1 MYKELLTDHDVMAAV
16 LNEEGV
22 IIHVNEDFIRISGFS
37 KDELL
42 NESRNLFQNSTLPQ
56 VISDDLLKA
65 VNRHHHWNGLIKSA
79 TKNGIWYWSHVKIF
93 PLYGEEAKIKGYHY
107 LQSKPHHFTDIKK
120 AQVLYKNLAL
130 GVHKGEVSYGEA
142 LEDGFFHKIRRKFH
156 SIQIRKRLRYV
167 MLLCIIL
174 TVTVFNIEY
183 FYLNSYT
190 QTGDELKYIE
200 NLSHRIRSMEIDAY
214 LDDDT
219 INKIALEENA
229 NRLEGE
235 LKSYIINTKLT
246 SRQFKE
252 YELSKF
258 FASNLL
264 ILIIIS
270 FFKIIVDDILKEL
283 NRIRYVIKEVSQ
295 ENYAINITQS
305 PSNEIGVVMESL
317 RSMAASFTFQKAE
330 NKRIH
335 NKILRLTTGLDCL
348 STGVIIVDVDRV
360 VIYINAAATKIL
372 GGAES
377 EIRKTLPTFNV
388 ACILGQNIDLFHKNP
403 NHQKNIIENLTQT
416 VESYIQLGDAK
427 LFVQV
432 NPIVDESGRR
442 LGAVAEIEDVTE
454 KERQNK
460 ALLTA
465 FDEKKVAEDLA
476 QSKANF
482 LANMSHEIRTPMNVI
497 IGMSHL
503 ISKTPLSSVQHNYLK
518 KIQSSSQHLLGII
531 NDILDLSKIEAG
543 KVFFEK
549 IDFRMENVFNTIVN
563 LIADKVN
570 DKGLALIFNIDE
582 KIPLYLNGDPLR
594 LGQILINYANN
605 AVKFT
610 EKGSI
615 TISIKMLEEL
625 ETEVYLHFSVE
636 DTGIGITKEAKA
648 QLFEAFNQADMSTS
662 RKYGGSGL
670 GLAISKHL
678 VELMNGQVG
687 VESEFGQGS
696 YFWFAVRLKK
706 SNRKLINPLTVQNL
720 KGKRVLVIDY
730 NQISRHVLGNMLSS
744 LGLDV
749 EKVSTGKKALR
760 LLQDAALVGTH
771 YEIVFLNWVMPD
783 EINSLD
789 IMREIQA
796 ISLGNSPHIVM
807 VSAYGREEIIT
818 EMELAGVE
826 NILVEPISAS
836 LLFNT
841 TMRLLGETYEMMVDD
856 EYIENEQSPDLVN
869 ALDAIAGALILLV
882 EDNELNQEIAYQL
895 LTEEGFIVDI
905 ADNGAEAIRMLPQKN
920 YAIVLMDMQMPI
932 MDGVSATIEIRK
944 NKQFIHIPIVAM
956 TANAMQHD
964 KEKCLVAGMND
975 YIAKPID
982 INQLFGVLIKWIPS
996 NNNPSMR
1003 RLEGNFLMPVDEDIV
1018 IPFIEGLDVELG
1030 LKRISGK
1037 KKFYVNMLKNY
1048 MTNQEKTVEQLRA
1061 AMQKEDY
1068 AGAEI
1073 IAHSAKGVSGNIGA
1087 TQLQEMAYELETLI
1101 FNKTPLAQLEDKLVI
1116 FEQVQSNMIQ
1126 ALKISLSSAIPQTT
1140 ENIDAMDTT
1149 NAPSI
1154 FNTLM
1159 TLLEDQDHSAVRY
1172 FEKNT
1177 VLIRYCLGADVF
1189 STIQKEIKQFD
1200 FEKTI
1205 QLLRKTAFFNEQN

>member
-1 MYKELLTDHDVMAAV
+1 MYKELLSNQDVMAAI
-16 LNEEGV
+16 LDENG
-22 IIHVNEDFIRISGFS
+22 IITHVNDDFIRISGFS
-37 KDELL
+37 RDELI
-42 NESRNLFQNSTLPQ
+42 NGSYNLFKNTTIPK
-56 VISDDLLKA
+56 VISDDLLSVVKKY
-65 VNRHHHWNGLIKSA
+65 HYWNGLIECQTQS
-79 TKNGIWYWSHVKIF
+79 GQRYWAHVKVF
-93 PLYGEEAKIKGYHY
+93 PYYSEDKQHMRGYQY
-107 LQSKPHHFTDIKK
+107 LQSKPHLISDIKK
-120 AQVLYKNLAL
+120 AQALYEKIKL
-130 GVHKGEVSYGEA
+130 GLYEGDVRYGEA
-142 LEDGFFHKIRRKFH
+142 LSNTLFHRVKRTLN
-156 SIQIRKRLRYV
+156 SIQIRARLRYM
-167 MLLCIIL
+167 MLFSIIL

-190 QTGDELKYIE
+190 QTGDELKHIE
-200 NLSHRIRSMEIDAY
+200 NLSHRIRSMEIDSY
-214 LDDDT
+214 LDEDREK
-219 INKIALEENA
+219 KIAFEHNA
-229 NRLEGE
+229 NTLENE
-235 LKSYIINTKLT
+235 LKDYIINTKLT
-246 SRQFKE
+246 SKQFKE
-252 YELSKF
+252 YELFKF
-258 FASNLL
+258 LTSNVLILLL
-264 ILIIIS
+264 IT
-270 FFKIIVDDILKEL
+270 FFKMMIDSILKEL
-283 NRIRYVIKEVSQ
+283 NRIRYVIKALSEQ
-295 ENYAINITQS
+295 NYAINMTQ
-305 PSNEIGVVMESL
+305 PPNNETGILMESL
-317 RSMAASFTFQKAE
+317 RLMAANLTFQQAE
-330 NKRIH
+330 SKRIH

-348 STGVIIVDVDRV
+348 STAVMIVNVDRI

-372 GGAES
+372 GSAEP
-377 EIRKTLPTFNV
+377 EIQKTFPSFHV
-388 ACILGQNIDLFHKNP
+388 ACILGQSIDLFYTNP
-403 NHQKNIIENLTQT
+403 HNQKKVIENLTQT

-427 LFVQV
+427 LFIQV

-454 KERQNK
+454 KEKQAK

-503 ISKTPLSSVQHNYLK
+503 ISKTPLSNVQHNYLK

-549 IDFRMENVFNTIVN
+549 IDFRIENVLNTIVN

-615 TISIKMLEEL
+615 TISITMLEEL
-625 ETEVYLHFSVE
+625 ETEVFLHFSVE
-636 DTGIGITKEAKA
+636 DTGIGITQEAKSH
-648 QLFEAFNQADMSTS
+648 LFEAFNQADMSTS

-670 GLAISKHL
+670 GLSISKHL
-678 VELMNGQVG
+678 VELMDGQVG
-687 VESEFGQGS
+687 VESVFGRGS
-696 YFWFAVRLKK
+696 HFWFTVRLKK
-706 SNRKLINPLTVQNL
+706 SNKKLINPLAVQNL
-720 KGKRVLVIDY
+720 QGKRVLVVDY

-760 LLQDAALVGTH
+760 LLQDAAAVGTH
-771 YEIVFLNWVMPD
+771 YDIVFLNWVMPD

-796 ISLGNSPHIVM
+796 ISLGHSPHIVM

-856 EYIENEQSPDLVN
+856 EYIENEQSQDLVN

-895 LTEEGFIVDI
+895 LTEEGFMVDI
-905 ADNGAEAIRMLPQKN
+905 ANNGQEAIRMLPQKN

-944 NKQFIHIPIVAM
+944 NTQFAHLPIVAM

-964 KEKCLVAGMND
+964 KQKCLAAGMND

-982 INQLFGVLIKWIPS
+982 LNALFGTLIKWIPS
-996 NNNPSMR
+996 GDRS
-1003 RLEGNFLMPVDEDIV
+1003 LGASQSHFIMPVDEDIV

-1037 KKFYVNMLKNY
+1037 KKFYVNMLQNY
-1048 MTNQEKTVEQLRA
+1048 VANQEKTVTQLRA

-1116 FEQVQSNMIQ
+1116 FEQVQSRMIY
-1126 ALKISLSSAIPQTT
+1126 ALKMVLSAATVPPLIESI
-1140 ENIDAMDTT
+1140 DTT
-1149 NAPSI
+1149 SSRPILEA
-1154 FNTLM
+1154 LM
-1159 TLLEDQDHSAVRY
+1159 LLLDDQDHSAVRY
-1172 FEKNT
+1172 FDKHSALLQNA
-1177 VLIRYCLGADVF
+1177 LGNDVF
-1189 STIQKEIKQFD
+1189 SQVKKDIKQFD
-1200 FEKTI
+1200 FEKAL
-1205 QLLRKTAFFNEQN
+1205 QLLRKGAGLG

>member
-1 MYKELLTDHDVMAAV
+1 MYKELLTDNDVMAAI
-16 LNEEGV
+16 LNKEGV
-22 IIHVNEDFIRISGFS
+22 IIHVNEDFIRVSGFS

-42 NESRNLFQNSTLPQ
+42 SESRNLFQNSTLPE
-56 VISDDLLKA
+56 VISDDLLNA
-65 VNRHHHWNGLIKSA
+65 VNYHHHWNGLIKSV
-79 TKNGIWYWSHVKIF
+79 TKKGIWYWSHVKIF
-93 PLYGEEAKIKGYHY
+93 PLYDKGGKIKGYHY
-107 LQSKPHHFTDIKK
+107 LQSKPHSFTDIKK
-120 AQVLYKNLAL
+120 AQALYTNLAL
-130 GVHKGEVSYGEA
+130 GIHEGKVSYGEA
-142 LEDGFFHKIRRKFH
+142 LENDFFHKIRRKFH

-167 MLLCIIL
+167 MLFCILL
-174 TVTVFNIEY
+174 TITLFNFEY
-183 FYLNSYT
+183 FYLNSYV
-190 QTGDELKYIE
+190 QIGDELKHIE

-219 INKIALEENA
+219 MNKIALEENA
-229 NRLEGE
+229 NKLEGE
-235 LKSYIINTKLT
+235 LKNYIINTKLT
-246 SRQFKE
+246 STQFKE
-252 YELSKF
+252 YELF
-258 FASNLL
+258 RFLASNIL
-264 ILIIIS
+264 ILIIIL
-270 FFKIIVDDILKEL
+270 FFKVIIDDILKEL
-283 NRIRYVIKEVSQ
+283 NRIRYVIKEVSR
-295 ENYAINITQS
+295 ENYAINITQ
-305 PSNEIGVVMESL
+305 PPNNEIGVVMESL

-348 STGVIIVDVDRV
+348 STGVIIVNVDRV

-372 GGAES
+372 ASAES
-377 EIRKTLPTFNV
+377 EIQKTLPTFHV
-388 ACILGQNIDLFHKNP
+388 SCILGQNIDVFHKIP
-403 NHQKNIIENLTQT
+403 EHQKNIIENLTQT

-427 LFVQV
+427 LFVRV
-432 NPIVDESGRR
+432 NPIVDESDLR

-454 KERQNK
+454 KERQAK

-465 FDEKKVAEDLA
+465 FDEKKVAEELA

-549 IDFRMENVFNTIVN
+549 IDFRIENVLNTVVN

-582 KIPLYLNGDPLR
+582 NIPLYLNGDPLR

-615 TISIKMLEEL
+615 TISIQMLEEL

-636 DTGIGITKEAKA
+636 DTGIGITKEAKVH
-648 QLFEAFNQADMSTS
+648 LFEAFNQADMSTS

-678 VELMNGQVG
+678 VELMDGQVG

-696 YFWFAVRLKK
+696 HFWFTVRLKK
-706 SNRKLINPLTVQNL
+706 SSRKFINPLTVQNL
-720 KGKRVLVIDY
+720 KGKRVLVVDY
-730 NQISRHVLGNMLSS
+730 NQISRHILGNMLSS
-744 LGLDV
+744 LGLDID
-749 EKVSTGKKALR
+749 KVSTGKKALR
-760 LLQDAALVGTH
+760 LLQDGAAVGTH
-771 YEIVFLNWVMPD
+771 YEIIFLNWVMPD

-789 IMREIQA
+789 MMREIQA
-796 ISLGNSPHIVM
+796 LSLGNSPHIVM
-807 VSAYGREEIIT
+807 VTAYGREEIIT

-856 EYIENEQSPDLVN
+856 EYIEAEQSPDLAN
-869 ALDAIAGALILLV
+869 ALDAIRGALILLV

-895 LTEEGFIVDI
+895 LTEEGFIVEI
-905 ADNGAEAIRMLPQKN
+905 ANNGAEAIRMLPQKN

-944 NKQFIHIPIVAM
+944 NSQFTFLPIVAM

-996 NNNPSMR
+996 NNNPSR
-1003 RLEGNFLMPVDEDIV
+1003 SEFDSNFLMPVDEDIV

-1048 MTNQEKTVEQLRA
+1048 VTNQEKTVPQLRD
-1061 AMQKEDY
+1061 AMQKDDY

-1087 TQLQEMAYELETLI
+1087 IQLQEMAYELETLI
-1101 FNKTPLAQLEDKLVI
+1101 FNKTPLTQLEEKLVI
-1116 FEQVQSNMIQ
+1116 FEHVQSNMIH
-1126 ALKISLSSAIPQTT
+1126 ALKIALPSALPPTI
-1140 ENIDAMDTT
+1140 EHIDTT
-1149 NAPSI
+1149 NAPSV

-1159 TLLEDQDHSAVRY
+1159 SLLEDQDHSAVRY
-1172 FEKNT
+1172 FEKNM
-1177 VLIRYCLGADVF
+1177 VLLYDCLGADIF
-1189 STIQKEIKQFD
+1189 STIQKEIKLFD
-1200 FEKTI
+1200 FEKAI
-1205 QLLRKTAFFNEQN
+1205 QLLRKTTFFEQKN